1 MSTATAP
8 TPIPAAQA
16 TVAGNPEAGHKLR
29 LLIAYLIA
37 IALIIGLGAY
47 GLDYYVAGPHDRPF
61 MAKHVLLKPSGRIGI
76 NLGILGVGMFLVI
89 FLYPLRK
96 RWTWLGRIG
105 LSRNWLDFHVLL
117 GLSAPFVI
125 AMHSSFKFHGFAG
138 IAFWIML
145 AVALSGVVGR
155 YLYGQIPRRVNAA
168 EFSRKELQD
177 IQDKMAEQLAGQK
190 ILKESDVRS
199 ALRLPSQPRPPRFC
213 TSCGGDLSPWLS
225 PEDGASAG
233 VPRPVQVVGEAP
245 QSLELRRDADV
256 SGHGRRDADGGLHR
270 PGSYRAVAGS
280 VNRFS
285 CQGAVR
291 FSLHSLCASRQPHL
305 HRHKPMK
312 TLLAAFGLVEVRH
325 VAR

>member
-199 ALRLPSQPRPPRFC
+199 ALRLPSQQTVDRLPAPVALVYMFVL
-213 TSCGGDLSPWLS
+213 DLSRPFRIARLRS
-225 PEDGASAG
+225 GA
-233 VPRPVQVVGEAP
+233 
-245 QSLELRRDADV
+245 L
-256 SGHGRRDADGGLHR
+256 HGAEYLTTLGGLLPTRHR
-270 PGSYRAVAGS
+270 ELERAIAVAREEAALS
-280 VNRFS
+280 KRILF
-285 CQGAVR
+285 
-291 FSLHSLCASRQPHL
+291 LSRSQQVFHL
-305 HRHKPMK
+305 WHVVHKPFSY
-312 TLLAAFGLVEVRH
+312 TFAVLVLVH
-325 VAR
+325 IGVVLMMGFF